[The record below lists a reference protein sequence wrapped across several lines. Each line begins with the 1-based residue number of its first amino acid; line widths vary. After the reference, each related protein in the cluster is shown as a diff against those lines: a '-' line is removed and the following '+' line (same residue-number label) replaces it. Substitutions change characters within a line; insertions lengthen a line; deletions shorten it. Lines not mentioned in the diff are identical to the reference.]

1 MTKAATGLY
10 TAALGNRLADAEYVL
25 QRSRPGYSNVD
36 YLQLKDLYDV
46 LAAMS
51 SGFAGDVFDYGCGG
65 APYRQLF
72 AACKS
77 YVKADVIP
85 GPMVDRLLRADGLTT
100 EAPESYD
107 VVISTQVL
115 EHVKEPEL
123 YLRECHRILRPGG
136 QVVVTTH
143 GMIQEHGCPYD
154 FQRWTSSGLE
164 ELISRTGFA
173 VLESLKLTTQIRAA
187 VQLTHQCVPHLRSP
201 NRVMLHYVLA
211 AFRKGYLWVC
221 VPFLNWFA
229 DRFSE
234 QAVSP
239 ACSPVNLYTGICVR
253 AQKI

>member
-1 MTKAATGLY
+1 MTNRSIDPNRAQ
-10 TAALGNRLADAEYVL
+10 LGSCLSDERYVR
-25 QRSRPGYSNVD
+25 QRIRPNYSNVD
-36 YLQLKDLYDV
+36 YLHLKDLYDA
-46 LAAMS
+46 LAGMAP
-51 SGFAGDVFDYGCGG
+51 GFAGEVFDYGCGG

-77 YVKADVIP
+77 YVKADVTP
-85 GPMVDRLLRADGLTT
+85 GPMVDRLLAADGLTT

-107 VVISTQVL
+107 LVISTQVL
-115 EHVKEPEL
+115 EHIRDPEL

-154 FQRWTSSGLE
+154 FQRWTSRGLE

-201 NRVMLHYVLA
+201 NRVLFHYMLA
-211 AFRKGYLWVC
+211 AFRKGYLWAC

-239 ACSPVNLYTGICVR
+239 GSSPVNLYTGICVR